1 MQRTICRR
9 QEFYKIT
16 SMAHKTKLSLIRNI
30 GVIAHID
37 AGKTT
42 VTERMLYYAGRTHK
56 IGEVHNGEAT
66 MDWMHQEQERGITI
80 TSAVTIFNW
89 RKNEIHLIDTPGHV
103 DFTIEVE
110 RSLRILDGAV
120 IIFSGVEGVEP
131 QSETVWHQADKY
143 HVPRIAFINKMDRPG
158 SDYFSAIDMMVQ
170 KLGAHPVTIHLP
182 WGSEENFK
190 GVIDLVSQKAI
201 IWHDDTL
208 GATFDEVAIPDE
220 LKEEAL
226 RQRNILL
233 EAVVEKDDNIMEK
246 YLAGEEISE
255 GEIKSVLRAATLDMT
270 VVPVLCG
277 AGLKN
282 KGIQPLLDAVVDYLP
297 SPQEV
302 PPIEGINPATKQR
315 DIRHSSNDDPFAALA
330 FKVVMEEGR
339 KLTYL
344 RVYSGTLKAGQ
355 EVFNATKNIKEKTAR
370 IFKMHANKKER
381 IAEMGAGDIVAAAGL
396 KDTTT
401 GDTLCAEKNPVVLE
415 PIEFYKPVM
424 FIAVEPKATSDQEK
438 LSFAL
443 GKLAEEDPTV
453 KINLDEDSGQM
464 IVSGMGELHLEV
476 LMTRLQEDF
485 NVGVKIGK
493 PQVVYRET
501 ILLTVKTE
509 GKFEKEIAGENQFG
523 QVFLKLAPLP
533 RGTGITFK
541 NCLKEE
547 ILPPDLIEA
556 IEEGAREAT
565 LSGVVSGYPLVDV
578 QVTLEDARFR
588 EGVSSPL
595 GYKIAAANAL
605 REGCQKANPVLL
617 EPIMAIEVVVPNE
630 FVGEVI
636 GNLNARGGKV
646 DMIDAK
652 GMISIIDA
660 KVPLKPMFG
669 YTTSL
674 RSLTQGR
681 GSFSMHFSHYDRAD

>member
-1 MQRTICRR
+1 
-9 QEFYKIT
+9 
-16 SMAHKTKLSLIRNI
+16 MAAKTKLSQIRNI
-30 GVIAHID
+30 GIIAHID

-42 VTERMLYYAGRTHK
+42 VTERMLFYAGRTYK

-89 RKNEIHLIDTPGHV
+89 IKNEIHLIDTPGHV

-158 SDYFSAIDMMVQ
+158 ADYFNAIEMMVQ
-170 KLGAHPVTIHLP
+170 KLGAQPVTLHLP
-182 WGSEENFK
+182 WGSEDNFK
-190 GVIDLVSQKAI
+190 GIVDLITQKAI
-201 IWHDDTL
+201 VWNDDNL
-208 GATFDEVAIPDE
+208 GATFQEVDIPSE
-220 LKEEAL
+220 LRDEAL
-226 RQRNILL
+226 HHRKVLL
-233 EAVVEKDDNIMEK
+233 EAVVEKDDDIMEK
-246 YLAGEEISE
+246 YLAGQTLSE
-255 GEIKSVLRAATLDMT
+255 QEIKSVLRAATLDMS

-277 AGLKN
+277 SGLKN

-297 SPQEV
+297 SPTEV
-302 PPIEGINPATKQR
+302 PPIEGINPATKEKEY
-315 DIRHSSNDDPFAALA
+315 RHSTYEDPFSALA

-344 RVYSGTLKAGQ
+344 RVYSGIMKTGQ
-355 EVFNATKNIKEKTAR
+355 EVLNATKDIKEKTAR

-381 IAEMGAGDIVAAAGL
+381 ITEMSAGDIIAAAGL

-401 GDTLCAEKNPVVLE
+401 GDTLCDEKNPIVLE
-415 PIEFYKPVM
+415 SIEFYKPVV
-424 FIAVEPKATSDQEK
+424 FIAVEPKATSDQDK
-438 LSFAL
+438 LSFSL

-453 KINLDEDSGQM
+453 KINFDEDSGQM

-485 NVGVKIGK
+485 NVPVQVGK

-501 ILLTVKTE
+501 IADSVVSE
-509 GKFEKEIAGENQFG
+509 GKFEREIAGENQFG
-523 QVFLKLAPLP
+523 HVFLRLEPLA
-533 RGTGITFK
+533 RGTGIQFQ
-541 NCLKEE
+541 NNLPESL
-547 ILPPDLIEA
+547 LPPDYVDA
-556 IEEGAREAT
+556 IETGFREAA
-565 LSGVVSGYPLVDV
+565 LSGVVSGYPMVDIKAI
-578 QVTLEDARFR
+578 LEDARFK
-588 EGVSSPL
+588 EGVSSEL
-595 GYKIAAANAL
+595 AYKIAASAAL
-605 REGCQKANPVLL
+605 REGCQKAHPVLL

-652 GMISIIDA
+652 GMISLIDA

-681 GSFSMHFSHYDRAD
+681 GSFSMHFSHYDKAD

>member
-1 MQRTICRR
+1 
-9 QEFYKIT
+9 
-16 SMAHKTKLSLIRNI
+16 MAAKTKLSNIRNI
-30 GVIAHID
+30 GIIAHID

-42 VTERMLYYAGRTHK
+42 VTERMLFYAGRTYK

-89 RKNEIHLIDTPGHV
+89 QKNEIHLIDTPGHV

-120 IIFSGVEGVEP
+120 IVFSGVEGVEP

-158 SDYFSAIDMMVQ
+158 ADYFNAIEMIVQ
-170 KLGAHPVTIHLP
+170 KLGAQPVTLHLP

-190 GVIDLVSQKAI
+190 GLIDLVSLKAI
-201 IWHDDTL
+201 VWNDDNL
-208 GATFDEVAIPDE
+208 GATFDEIDIPEE
-220 LKEEAL
+220 LKEEVL
-226 RQRNILL
+226 QHRNSLL
-233 EAVVEKDDNIMEK
+233 ESIVEKDDHIMEK
-246 YLAGEEISE
+246 YLAGEPLTENE
-255 GEIKSVLRAATLDMT
+255 VKSVLRAATLDMS

-277 AGLKN
+277 TALKN

-297 SPQEV
+297 SPPEV
-302 PPIEGINPATKQR
+302 PPIEGINAVTKEKEL
-315 DIRHSSNDDPFAALA
+315 RHSSHNEPFAALA

-344 RVYSGTLKAGQ
+344 RVYSGKLKAGQ
-355 EVFNATKNIKEKTAR
+355 DVFNATKNIKEKTAR

-381 IAEMGAGDIVAAAGL
+381 INEMGPGDIVAVAGL

-401 GDTLCAEKNPVVLE
+401 GDTLCVETNPIILE

-424 FIAVEPKATSDQEK
+424 FIAVEPKATSDQDK
-438 LSFAL
+438 LIFSL
-443 GKLAEEDPTV
+443 SKLAEEDPTV
-453 KINLDEDSGQM
+453 KVNLDEDSGQM

-485 NVGVKIGK
+485 NVPVKVGK

-501 ILLTVKTE
+501 ILDSVLSE
-509 GKFEKEIAGENQFG
+509 AKFEKEIAGENQFG
-523 QVFLKLAPLP
+523 QVSLKIDPQP
-533 RGTGITFK
+533 RGAGITFE
-541 NCLKEE
+541 NCLKEGV
-547 ILPPDLIEA
+547 LSPDFIEA
-556 IEEGAREAT
+556 IEQGVREAT

-578 QVTLEDARFR
+578 QVTLEDSRFR
-588 EGVSSPL
+588 EGVSSNL

-605 REGCQKANPVLL
+605 REGCQKAHPILL

-646 DMIDAK
+646 NMIDAK
-652 GMISIIDA
+652 GMISIIEA